1 MNNDKNSHQ
10 ITSSGTTAHPEQT
23 VPDNSQG
30 THTVAGEGSRSGT
43 STTPKRGSVYDRI
56 TERVMELLQQ
66 GSIPW
71 RKPWNVKR
79 GFPRNLVSKKPYRGI
94 NVFLLHAMSYESPF
108 WLKC

>member
-56 TERVMELLQQ
+56 TERVMELLQH
-66 GSIPW
+66 GSPAILSAKNPIA
-71 RKPWNVKR
+71 
-79 GFPRNLVSKKPYRGI
+79 VSMFSCSMR
-94 NVFLLHAMSYESPF
+94 
-108 WLKC
+108 